1 MRVGKLII
9 MHVINTIN
17 VIVNLFLETQTE
29 FIEVCHVGV
38 QCDLLCLAPTT
49 HSIPVTSTPTK
60 GSTLLQLSEADI
72 SDINDFDDDVNT
84 TVDATEST
92 EYHDSSS
99 SITDLDNS
107 LPAGKQPTYL
117 VFESALMLLFSTC
130 FICKS
135 KFVTV
140 EKLMF
145 GSLLRIKQTCSQCSN
160 IFDWFS
166 QPYIG
171 KVPAGNVLLSAAI
184 LYTGCLPAKALRMFK
199 TLNCAAITRKTY
211 FRHQNSY
218 LQPAISLV
226 WERHQRKLLSELII
240 EKKGL
245 VLVGDGRADSPGHSA
260 KYGSYSIIDI
270 KKNKVVDVKLV
281 QVTHANNN
289 VCMHTWIY

>member
-1 MRVGKLII
+1 
-9 MHVINTIN
+9 
-17 VIVNLFLETQTE
+17 
-29 FIEVCHVGV
+29 
-38 QCDLLCLAPTT
+38 
-49 HSIPVTSTPTK
+49 
-60 GSTLLQLSEADI
+60 
-72 SDINDFDDDVNT
+72 
-84 TVDATEST
+84 
-92 EYHDSSS
+92 
-99 SITDLDNS
+99 
-107 LPAGKQPTYL
+107 
-117 VFESALMLLFSTC
+117 MLLFSTC

-145 GSLLRIKQTCSQCSN
+145 GSLLCIKQACSQCSN

-184 LYTGCLPAKALRMFK
+184 LYTSCLPAKALRMFK

-218 LQPAISLV
+218 LQLAISLV
-226 WERHQRKLLSELII
+226 WERHQRKLLSELMI

-245 VLVGDGRADSPGHSA
+245 VLAGDGRADSPGHSA

>member
-9 MHVINTIN
+9 MHVINTIH

-38 QCDLLCLAPTT
+38 QCDLLCPAPTT
-49 HSIPVTSTPTK
+49 DSIPVTSTPTK
-60 GSTLLQLSEADI
+60 SSTLLQLSEADI

-107 LPAGKQPTYL
+107 LPADKQPTYL

-145 GSLLRIKQTCSQCSN
+145 GSLLRIKQACSQCSN

-184 LYTGCLPAKALRMFK
+184 LYTSCLPAKALRMFK

-226 WERHQRKLLSELII
+226 WERHQRKLVSELMI

-245 VLVGDGRADSPGHSA
+245 VLAGDGRADSPGHSA